1 LDAGRPEAAGFLEA
15 VAGGVGVAAD
25 VVVDGAV
32 GVGVDEELRPRGDV
46 GGEGEGVGEL
56 VGGRGEGDLAIADGE
71 GGDGRRGGGLR
82 EAEVGVAGEDGFE
95 VEGRR
100 AGEGAGEVEVGG
112 GLAELGDG
120 R

>member
-1 LDAGRPEAAGFLEA
+1 MDAGRPEGAGFLEA

-25 VVVDGAV
+25 EVVDGAV
-32 GVGVDEELRPRGDV
+32 GVGVDEELRARGDV
-46 GGEGEGVGEL
+46 GGEGVVVGEL
-56 VGGRGEGDLAIADGE
+56 VGGRGEGDLARTVGDR
-71 GGDGRRGGGLR
+71 GDGRRGGGLR

-100 AGEGAGEVEVGG
+100 GVEGAGEVEVGG